1 MSKNHTGVLGI
12 DYQEVSKIENNSDTD
27 WIRFVKEDSDG
38 LTKIGQK
45 LFQLAV
51 ESYIYCVLDAQA
63 QTRWPIVGQG
73 AKSLQTQDIFHR
85 LVKDT
90 ITQDNPTKAISD
102 MRTAIKVTNVV
113 LNMAITPGIILIP
126 SNMIILK
133 EKVAG
138 YNNVLTLATKDMKFG
153 VNENVNYVKPV
164 QQQVT
169 KVQQQKVTRV
179 PVQTT
184 ENNIP
189 ATTVF
194 PKIDK
199 TTYLLDSMATVG
211 FLVAKYVI

>member
-1 MSKNHTGVLGI
+1 MSSNNTGVLGI
-12 DYQEVSKIENNSDTD
+12 AYQEVSRVENNSDTD
-27 WIRFVKEDSDG
+27 WIRFIKEDSDG
-38 LTKIGQK
+38 LTAIGQK

-90 ITQDNPTKAISD
+90 VTQDNPTKAISD
-102 MRTAIKVTNVV
+102 MRTAIKATNVV

-164 QQQVT
+164 VTNVQEKEEVTT
-169 KVQQQKVTRV
+169 KVQPEKEE
-179 PVQTT
+179 VQTT
-184 ENNIP
+184 
-189 ATTVF
+189 TTVF

-199 TTYLLDSMATVG
+199 TTYLLGSMATVG

>member
-1 MSKNHTGVLGI
+1 M
-12 DYQEVSKIENNSDTD
+12 
-27 WIRFVKEDSDG
+27 
-38 LTKIGQK
+38 
-45 LFQLAV
+45 
-51 ESYIYCVLDAQA
+51 LDAQA
-63 QTRWPIVGQG
+63 QTRWLIVGQG

-102 MRTAIKVTNVV
+102 MRTAIKATNVV

-153 VNENVNYVKPV
+153 VNRNVNYVKPV
-164 QQQVT
+164 KQEEVTKVQEKEEVT
-169 KVQQQKVTRV
+169 KVQQEEVT
-179 PVQTT
+179 
-184 ENNIP
+184 
-189 ATTVF
+189 TTVF
-194 PKIDK
+194 PKIDE
-199 TTYLLDSMATVG
+199 TTYLLGSMATVG